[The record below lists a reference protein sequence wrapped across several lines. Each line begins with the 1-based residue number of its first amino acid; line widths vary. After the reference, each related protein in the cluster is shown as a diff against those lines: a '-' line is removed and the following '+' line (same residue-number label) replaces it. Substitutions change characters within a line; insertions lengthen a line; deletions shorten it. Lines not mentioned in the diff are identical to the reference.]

1 MTVRKRE
8 YLEETE
14 PEQIPPHLVETLQ
27 DMNSGNG
34 GQWPVSGATV
44 IEPEPEPQLDPSSE
58 YRLDILARA
67 AHIVTR
73 DRNIQYGSPEQSFER
88 IAAMWGAYL
97 GADMLMAHDVA
108 AMLALLKIARIA
120 TNPMHEDSWVDL
132 AGYAACGA
140 DVARTLDQEQGE

>member
-34 GQWPVSGATV
+34 GQWPVPEM
-44 IEPEPEPQLDPSSE
+44 IEPEPQLDPSAE
-58 YRLDILARA
+58 YRLDILGRA

-73 DRNIQYGSPEQSFER
+73 DRNLHYGPPEQSFER
-88 IAAMWGAYL
+88 IAAMWAAYL
-97 GADMLMAHDVA
+97 GMDTLLSSDVA

-120 TNPMHEDSWVDL
+120 VNPLHEDSWVDL